1 MKKIVIKIGNETH
14 ELPYNDEAFSF
25 EVSEKYVP
33 KAGDCVMVESN
44 ILNKPSFYWFKVK
57 KVIDEIIDL
66 SFMVRNDLNIKKG
79 GFFIMNN
86 KQTFTQI
93 TPEELKAKYA
103 EAGYDWDYET
113 DTIIHLVYITTPY
126 HNI

>member
-1 MKKIVIKIGNETH
+1 MKQLKLTIDGEVKIFD
-14 ELPYNDEAFSF
+14 LPENGEYKC
-25 EVSEKYVP
+25 EVTESYVP

-79 GFFIMNN
+79 GFFMRVSSAC
-86 KQTFTQI
+86 
-93 TPEELKAKYA
+93 LKNDSFRYSFPSK
-103 EAGYDWDYET
+103 
-113 DTIIHLVYITTPY
+113 
-126 HNI
+126 

>member
-1 MKKIVIKIGNETH
+1 MKKLVIKIGNETH

-79 GFFIMNN
+79 GFFI
-86 KQTFTQI
+86 K
-93 TPEELKAKYA
+93 
-103 EAGYDWDYET
+103 
-113 DTIIHLVYITTPY
+113 IIVFIEKKSCRYKLNT
-126 HNI
+126 